1 MLVQVKQ
8 VAKGQLVEF
17 VITSGGVDVTRQA
30 RVVKTR
36 KNAAVVE
43 LVDVNDGCLIVMPAE
58 CRVTVIN
65 NL

>member
-17 VITSGGVDVTRQA
+17 VIKTGGNALLKQA

-43 LVDVNDGCLIVMPAE
+43 LVDVNDGFLIVMPAE
-58 CRVTVIN
+58 CRVTI
-65 NL
+65 L

>member
-1 MLVQVKQ
+1 MQVEVRTVK
-8 VAKGQLVEF
+8 KGQLVEF

-43 LVDVNDGCLIVMPAE
+43 LVDVNDGCLILMPAE
-58 CRVTVIN
+58 CRVTI
-65 NL
+65 L